1 MVTYKW
7 STRGNSVFL
16 IICTFII
23 YAHSDVPRPRGVSL
37 SKASLYTPAKDFT
50 CFDGTVTIP
59 YHYVNDDYCDCFDG
73 SDEPGTSACL
83 NGIFHCT
90 NAGHRPLNIPS
101 SRINDG
107 VCDCCDGTDEYATPD
122 TCSNICEDLGK
133 EAKAEAQRIVELYK
147 AGSHLR
153 QEFVEK
159 GFKKRNEM
167 AEQLEQLEKDK
178 VEAEAIKAEKEAYKN
193 EVEVRENEA
202 LQVYRDAEALERQKK
217 DEQEKAT
224 LLKESTDQFNKY
236 DSNSDG
242 ELTRDEINVVNVFDK
257 DKDGQVDDEEFQYF
271 FGEKQTVDKEAFGT
285 SVWPLLKSFLMMEQ
299 GMFRPEDTEQADNE
313 PEVEADEASDSDV
326 EYAGND
332 DDNSDLDLPQDEG
345 EEHEPEP
352 DRSTTYD
359 EETQKLVNEATDAR
373 QQLTEAERSVRGIES
388 NIKNIQQNLE
398 KDYGL
403 HQEFATLDG
412 ECFEFQDKEYIYKV
426 CMFQKVTQ
434 KSKNG
439 GAEVGLGNW
448 GEWAGGENRDNNKY
462 SAMKYTNGMS
472 CWNGPQ
478 RSALVNINCGLETKL
493 LSVTEPYRCEY
504 KIELTTPA
512 ACDEANASQ
521 HHSSHDEL

>member
-1 MVTYKW
+1 MVTNTW
-7 STRGNSVFL
+7 STRVNSLFFV
-16 IICTFII
+16 ICSFII
-23 YAHSDVPRPRGVSL
+23 SAHSDVPRPRGVSL
-37 SKASLYTPAKDFT
+37 AKASLYSPTKDFT

-59 YHYVNDDYCDCFDG
+59 YNYVNDDYCDCFDG

-83 NGIFHCT
+83 NGVFHCT

-107 VCDCCDGTDEYATPD
+107 VCDCCDGTDEYASPD
-122 TCSNICEDLGK
+122 TCTNKCEDLGK
-133 EAKAEAQRIVELYK
+133 EAKAEAHRIAELFK
-147 AGSHLR
+147 VGSLLR
-153 QEFVEK
+153 QEFVDK

-178 VEAEAIKAEKEAYKN
+178 VEAEAIKAEKEAHKN
-193 EVEVRENEA
+193 EVETRENEA
-202 LQVYRDAEALERQKK
+202 LKVYREAEALERQKK

-224 LLKESTDQFNKY
+224 LLKESTEFFDKY
-236 DSNSDG
+236 DSNEDG
-242 ELTRDEINVVNVFDK
+242 ELTRGEISVVNAFDK
-257 DKDGQVDDEEFQYF
+257 DRNGQVDDDEFQYF
-271 FGEKQTVDKEAFGT
+271 FGEKESVDKEAFGI
-285 SVWPLLKSFLMMEQ
+285 SVWPLLKPLLMMEQ
-299 GMFRPEDTEQADNE
+299 GMFRPAEDAEQTEDL
-313 PEVEADEASDSDV
+313 EVEADDAGDLDA
-326 EYAGND
+326 EYVSPD
-332 DDNSDLDLPQDEG
+332 DDNSDLDLPQDEE

-359 EETQKLVNEATDAR
+359 AETQKLVDEATAAR
-373 QQLTEAERSVRGIES
+373 QQLTEAERTVREIES
-388 NIKNIQQNLE
+388 SIRNIKQNLE
-398 KDYGL
+398 KDYGS
-403 HQEFATLDG
+403 HQEFAILDG
-412 ECFEFQDKEYIYKV
+412 ECFEYEDKEYIYTL

-448 GEWAGGENRDNNKY
+448 GEWAGGENRDNNKF

-478 RSALVNINCGLETKL
+478 RSTLVNINCGLDTKL

-521 HHSSHDEL
+521 NHSSHDEL